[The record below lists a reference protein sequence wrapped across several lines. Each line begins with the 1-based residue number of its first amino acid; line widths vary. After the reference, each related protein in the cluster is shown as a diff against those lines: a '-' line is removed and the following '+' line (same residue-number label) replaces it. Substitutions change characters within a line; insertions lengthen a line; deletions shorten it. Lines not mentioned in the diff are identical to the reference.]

1 MSQRQ
6 RFPFPYVPNGILV
19 MVDGTVQ
26 PITDVDPDDPDGG
39 TFDLPE
45 DPLDGEVWAYARVS
59 PDAVP
64 SPPVF
69 DDGGDEEI
77 EVLEDPDDDY
87 EEDEDVVDADD
98 DETEESDPD
107 APAYPDD

>member
-1 MSQRQ
+1 MSVRQ
-6 RFPFPYVPNGILV
+6 RFPFPYAPNGLLV

-26 PITDVDPDDPDGG
+26 PITDVDPSDPDGG
-39 TFDLPE
+39 TFDLPD
-45 DPLDGEVWAYARVS
+45 DPLDAEVWAYARIS

-64 SPPVF
+64 TPPSD
-69 DDGGDEEI
+69 DDGDLVSEDDE
-77 EVLEDPDDDY
+77 DTYDDDT
-87 EEDEDVVDADD
+87 ADTDLED